1 MIASVAELLHIEG
14 LYNEAIHRY
23 ECEGSQ
29 YSDDVKE
36 AYEDLVKAKEGYE
49 SGIVS
54 WDDYTMCLTYLRS
67 YLLREGES
75 VMEFWR

>member
-14 LYNEAIHRY
+14 IYNEAIHRY

-54 WDDYTMCLTYLRS
+54 WDDYTM
-67 YLLREGES
+67 
-75 VMEFWR
+75 